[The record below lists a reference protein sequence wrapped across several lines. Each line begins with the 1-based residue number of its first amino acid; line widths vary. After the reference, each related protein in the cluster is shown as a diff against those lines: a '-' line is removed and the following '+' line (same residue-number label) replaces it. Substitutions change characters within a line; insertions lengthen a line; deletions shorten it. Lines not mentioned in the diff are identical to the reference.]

1 MKLTYK
7 KGLKDGI
14 PIALGYLSVSFTF
27 GMMCAKGQLPLWI
40 TQLISMTNLTSAG
53 QFAGTELILA
63 QGLLME
69 VFVTTLVINLRYML
83 MSFSLSQKLDP
94 TMPRWKRACLA
105 FFNTDEIFAVAMQ
118 QQGHISAR
126 YTLGLATL
134 PYLGWASGTLL
145 GAVATGLLPESVS
158 SALGVAIY
166 GMFIAIIVPPAKKDK
181 AVLTAVGLAV
191 ALSCALRFLTDL
203 SSGWVIILCALL
215 AAGVT
220 AGLFPVKEADV

>member
-1 MKLTYK
+1 MLTFK

-14 PIALGYLSVSFTF
+14 PIGLGYLSVSFTF

-40 TQLISMTNLTSAG
+40 AQLISMTNLTSAG

-83 MSFSLSQKLDP
+83 MSLSLSQKLDP
-94 TMPRWKRACLA
+94 AMPRRHRALLA

-118 QQGHISAR
+118 QQGRVGTR
-126 YTLGLATL
+126 YLLGLATL
-134 PYLGWASGTLL
+134 PYLGWSGGTLL
-145 GAVATGLLPESVS
+145 GTLATGLLPESVS

-166 GMFIAIIVPPAKKDK
+166 GMFIAIIVPPARRDK
-181 AVLTAVGLAV
+181 AVLTCVSLAIL
-191 ALSCALRFLTDL
+191 LSCLLRFLTPL
-203 SSGWVIILCALL
+203 SSGWIIILCALL
-215 AAGVT
+215 AASVT
-220 AGLFPVKEADV
+220 ALLFPIKNESH